1 MLGTDLSAKAL
12 ADMLVQ
18 WDLEAG
24 NTPRD
29 HWLAL
34 TVLQYGTMHHVLVL
48 DHLVFKIVSVSRFV
62 PMRLPRARLAS
73 R

>member
-1 MLGTDLSAKAL
+1 MLGTDVSAKAL

-24 NTPRD
+24 NTPHD

-34 TVLQYGTMHHVLVL
+34 TVLQYGDAASFSGLGPFGCR
-48 DHLVFKIVSVSRFV
+48 DVFAFEKCFN
-62 PMRLPRARLAS
+62 
-73 R
+73 